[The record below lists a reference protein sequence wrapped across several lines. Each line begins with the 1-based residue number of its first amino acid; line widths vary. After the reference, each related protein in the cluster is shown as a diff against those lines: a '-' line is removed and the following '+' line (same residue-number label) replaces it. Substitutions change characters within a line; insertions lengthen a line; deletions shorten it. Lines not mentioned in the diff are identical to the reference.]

1 MKKKVL
7 IIAIAAAVLAIAVV
21 SAIVVVPMM
30 SGEVLNE
37 NVAYVTKISDMN
49 SVDFAF
55 SGNRYSGVVEMGE
68 VVSVKADSDKIIK
81 ETFVKAGDTVNKGDK
96 LFEYDVEQMKLQ
108 LSQSQLDLEQAKTE
122 ITNLNNQI
130 TSLESEKSK
139 ADQNGKLN
147 IDNQILEKKLKIKRA
162 EFTVTTNEEQ
172 IRELNNS
179 IENSIVKSEV
189 DGKVQKVASPDVEGY
204 SAVNSYITIATT
216 DDYKVKANISEE
228 NIDAFSEGTPIIIRS
243 RKDESV
249 TWTGKVTSVDTSL
262 PESNANEMYS
272 EDVANNSDSKYPV
285 YVDIDG
291 AEGLMAG
298 QHVTIE
304 IDTTQVETSDKLS
317 IDEFFICDADTNPYV
332 WCKSANGTLEKR
344 SVELGEY
351 DENALSY
358 EIVGGLSSDDCIAF
372 PEERFTEGM
381 PTMDVSTFASAEFE
395 DEAAEVM

>member
-30 SGEVLNE
+30 SGDVLNE

-55 SGNRYSGVVEMGE
+55 SSNRYSGAVEMGE

-81 ETFVKAGDTVNKGDK
+81 ETFVKAGDSVKKGDK

-108 LSQSQLDLEQAKTE
+108 LSQCQLDLEQAKSE

-130 TSLESEKSK
+130 TTLESEKSK
-139 ADQNGKLN
+139 ADQNEKLN
-147 IDNQILEKKLKIKRA
+147 IDSQILEKKLEVKRA
-162 EFTVTTNEEQ
+162 EFTVSTNEEQ
-172 IRELNNS
+172 IKELNNS
-179 IENSIVKSEV
+179 IENCVIKSEV
-189 DGKVQKVASPDVEGY
+189 DGKVQKVATLDAEEI
-204 SAVNSYITIATT
+204 SAISAYITIATT
-216 DDYKVKANISEE
+216 ADYRVKSSISEE

-249 TWTGKVTSVDTSL
+249 TWTGTVTSVDTAS

-272 EDVANNSDSKYPV
+272 EDTASNSDSKYPV
-285 YVDIDG
+285 YVKIDD
-291 AEGLMAG
+291 ADGLMAG

-304 IDTTQVETSDKLS
+304 LDTNKVENSDELS
-317 IDEFFICDADTNPYV
+317 IDEFYICDADTNPYV

-344 SVELGEY
+344 NVELGEY
-351 DENALSY
+351 DENALTY
-358 EIVGGLSSDDCIAF
+358 VIVNGLTTEDCIAF

-381 PTMDVSTFASAEFE
+381 PTMDVSMFASAEFE
-395 DEAAEVM
+395 EDAAEVM